1 MTEGRRPG
9 QLRNSLSYTIEGN
22 GPYDEDEVR
31 RRIRAYCDE
40 HGFHAALTL
49 TVIEIRA
56 DGTSGRRV
64 DPGTFLD

>member
-1 MTEGRRPG
+1 MAAVTT
-9 QLRNSLSYTIEGN
+9 YTIEGN

-31 RRIRAYCDE
+31 RRILRCDE

-56 DGTSGRRV
+56 GATSGRRV
-64 DPGTFLD
+64 DPGKFLD